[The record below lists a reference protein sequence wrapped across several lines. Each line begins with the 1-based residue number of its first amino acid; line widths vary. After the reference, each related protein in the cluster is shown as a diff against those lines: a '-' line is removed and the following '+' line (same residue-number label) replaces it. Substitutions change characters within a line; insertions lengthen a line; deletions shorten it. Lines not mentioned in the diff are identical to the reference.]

1 MPRSASEEL
10 RSNAMAKSA
19 EILNHDIRCEQLRAV
34 LILNLMLIQESRD
47 ALIHIEILRRD
58 PALKDNSYESYST
71 AVDGTDYSRQ
81 TQPHDTSFPTYHILG
96 KQSDFKHERI
106 HILKRMLL
114 TGIWIGCA
122 L

>member
-47 ALIHIEILRRD
+47 ALIHIEILHRD
-58 PALKDNSYESYST
+58 PALKDAS
-71 AVDGTDYSRQ
+71 
-81 TQPHDTSFPTYHILG
+81 I
-96 KQSDFKHERI
+96 ER
-106 HILKRMLL
+106 
-114 TGIWIGCA
+114 
-122 L
+122 